1 MHVKHKLFMKL
12 FLFFSLISWSTGVYA
27 QNFVVT
33 GKVTSNGESVI
44 GATVQVK
51 GKIAGTI
58 TDIDGNYRLTLENS
72 KETLVFHLLV
82 ISLKRLQLMERM

>member
-12 FLFFSLISWSTGVYA
+12 CLFFSLISWSTGVYA

-72 KETLVFHLLV
+72 KETLVFSF
-82 ISLKRLQLMERM
+82 IGYQSKECD

>member
-1 MHVKHKLFMKL
+1 MHVTHTLFMKL
-12 FLFFSLISWSTGVYA
+12 CLFFSLISWSTGVYA

-58 TDIDGNYRLTLENS
+58 TDIDGNYRLTL
-72 KETLVFHLLV
+72 V

>member
-12 FLFFSLISWSTGVYA
+12 CLFFSLISWSTGVYA

-72 KETLVFHLLV
+72 KETLVFFIYWLSV
-82 ISLKRLQLMERM
+82 